1 MLSSSVARHGNGV
14 YRPGKSGGDSESTPD
29 TKPVAWAVAGRRG
42 RACGKSVTKTKG
54 GNQMGNAFIKVDDV
68 TAVLGVSKSYAY
80 KIVREM
86 NNELKRRGF
95 ITIAGR
101 VSKQYF
107 EEKLYGLRQLS

>member
-1 MLSSSVARHGNGV
+1 MFAVARHGNDV

-29 TKPVAWAVAGRRG
+29 TKPVAWAVTGRRG
-42 RACGKSVTKTKG
+42 GACGKSEIKITRRI
-54 GNQMGNAFIKVDDV
+54 QMGKAFIKVDEV
-68 TAVLGVSKSYAY
+68 AAVLGVSKSYAY
-80 KIVREM
+80 KIVRNM

-107 EEKLYGLRQLS
+107 EEKLYGLR

>member
-1 MLSSSVARHGNGV
+1 
-14 YRPGKSGGDSESTPD
+14 
-29 TKPVAWAVAGRRG
+29 
-42 RACGKSVTKTKG
+42 
-54 GNQMGNAFIKVDDV
+54 MGNAFIKVDEV
-68 TAVLGVSKSYAY
+68 AAVLGVSKSYAY

-107 EEKLYGLRQLS
+107 EEKFYGLRQLT